1 VILSFKDAATED
13 VYHDIESS
21 RSRAFSAIVKKIGR
35 RKMML
40 IAAATKIQDLKIPPG
55 NHLERLRGDLL
66 GLWSIRIN
74 KQWRIV
80 FRWENGIASEVTL
93 TDYH

>member
-1 VILSFKDAATED
+1 
-13 VYHDIESS
+13 
-21 RSRAFSAIVKKIGR
+21 
-35 RKMML
+35 MML
-40 IAAATKIQDLKIPPG
+40 IAAATKIHDLKIPPG
-55 NHLERLRGDLL
+55 NHLERLRGDLA
-66 GLWSIRIN
+66 GLWSIHIN

>member
-1 VILSFKDAATED
+1 
-13 VYHDIESS
+13 
-21 RSRAFSAIVKKIGR
+21 
-35 RKMML
+35 MML